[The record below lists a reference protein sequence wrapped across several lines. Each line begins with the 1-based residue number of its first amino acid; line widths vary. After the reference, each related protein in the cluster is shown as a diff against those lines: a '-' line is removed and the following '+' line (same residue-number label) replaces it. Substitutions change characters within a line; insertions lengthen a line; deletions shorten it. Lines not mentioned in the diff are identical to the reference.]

1 MNITP
6 NNTLEGSRGL
16 GLHATGNNIE
26 LNLVVSDDAAVWEL
40 VTPGLPSSEKG
51 RRIIYEG

>member
-40 VTPGLPSSEKG
+40 VTWLAVLGERQKDNL
-51 RRIIYEG
+51 